1 MEHHHR
7 EGLTS
12 NFPSPLIS
20 GVVAGIFNAPCTGP
34 LRDLYRGRC
43 FGSSIF
49 NTVPTQAAPLLRKK
63 EPLLFHSRGSFC
75 GKQFGSDEEPDQQC
89 QPRSPQQQNEQGKV
103 PFLSQA
109 LIQALRSTLAA
120 AHKHIVQMPPHW
132 DKIRHKINGRK
143 PIGCRDASHSFC
155 RPRRVPVLQ
164 CHKHRRDLR
173 SHLLRSLLQIH
184 RPYFPFRLSSP
195 PGCLYRAGST
205 GPSWRSAHH
214 GCPAR

>member
-7 EGLTS
+7 EGLTN
-12 NFPSPLIS
+12 NFPSPLIFS
-20 GVVAGIFNAPCTGP
+20 VVAGIFNAPCMGP
-34 LRDLYRGRC
+34 VRDLYRGRC

-49 NTVPTQAAPLLRKK
+49 NTVPMQAAPLLRKK
-63 EPLLFHSRGSFC
+63 SLCFFTAEALFVENSLG
-75 GKQFGSDEEPDQQC
+75 QT
-89 QPRSPQQQNEQGKV
+89 RSQTSSASPAPPQQQNGQGKV

-120 AHKHIVQMPPHW
+120 AHKHIVQIPPHW

-143 PIGCRDASHSFC
+143 RIGCRNASQSVC